1 MVIYKINNLFNKHD
15 KGDQKVKTSFTKRC
29 NQGAKRIGAVRYQR
43 IGSVAITKHHPLLV
57 LLVYVVLR
65 KYLSRIASTNPKLF
79 VFTLPAIIGLA
90 MPLLELPR
98 PSPEINALDGYNI

>member
-65 KYLSRIASTNPKLF
+65 KYLSRIASTNPQIGCLHVACHNWISNAPF
-79 VFTLPAIIGLA
+79 GAPQTLT
-90 MPLLELPR
+90 
-98 PSPEINALDGYNI
+98 